1 MTTTC
6 PSIYIVLVVQLNGSK
21 CSFFLACTDRL
32 NGCRRWFRQCSY
44 RNVRAL
50 CKKTCGVCTGLF
62 YFSCPNFF
70 IPIPHILL
78 SFYPWGHA
86 KSSRDFANARALALF
101 LFDKGAASLLGSV
114 LERGFL
120 DPYTRACAQWY

>member
-1 MTTTC
+1 MF
-6 PSIYIVLVVQLNGSK
+6 L
-21 CSFFLACTDRL
+21 FLACTDKL
-32 NGCRRWFRQCSY
+32 NGCRRWFHQCSH

-62 YFSCPNFF
+62 YFNCLNFL

-86 KSSRDFANARALALF
+86 KSSRDFANAPALALF
-101 LFDKGAASLLGSV
+101 LFDKGAASLLGV
-114 LERGFL
+114 FL
-120 DPYTRACAQWY
+120 KVASWIPILGLALSGISIGNSMNCSDISKLLYII